1 MKYFF
6 IGDEETAIGF
16 RMVGVETALTRTAE
30 DALSALQ
37 KAIEDKEIAIILIV
51 DTVADMIRE
60 QVDQYIFTLDFP
72 LICEIPGVNSSEQ
85 NRPSLHELAT
95 AAIGI
100 KL

>member
-16 RMVGVETALTRTAE
+16 RMAGVETALVHTAE
-30 DALSALQ
+30 EALDALR
-37 KAIEDKEIAIILIV
+37 KAIENKEIAIILIV
-51 DTVADMIRE
+51 DTIADMLRE

-72 LICEIPGVNSSEQ
+72 LICEIPGVNSNNQ
-85 NRPSLHELAT
+85 NRPSLHELAA